1 MDALQ
6 EFFGVEAFD
15 FESNKKNLISNLDY
29 LKSMSVE
36 EQTFYKKW
44 LEIQDYRDI
53 ASKLNTIKARIW
65 HPTDIND
72 EVSTIKEIENC
83 QPELVYVE
91 TKQQN
96 EDWTLLRVFVST
108 FEFSQTPGRFLKFL
122 IVDRNKPETP
132 YIGVLAVSSDV
143 ITITD
148 RDNYIGWNK
157 NNKIKDKKLAHS
169 AIGSSIIS
177 TQPFGYNFL
186 GGKLAAAMVV
196 SKGVQDK
203 WKELY
208 NQTLVGM
215 TTTSLY
221 GSYSMYNS
229 LKWWHKCGTSAGKIA
244 IKPDDTIYKVW
255 HEWVKEN
262 CADKYEKAMTQKEGV
277 SGPVTGAKSRV
288 ISMIFSKCGIK
299 QSHYMHGYERG
310 VYYSCFYENTKEY
323 LQNKIN
329 DDQLKM
335 KDLFKKD
342 VTGILD
348 WWRPKAIERYK
359 KLKNEGNLKPEIH
372 YYNKMIGMSY
382 EEAKNA
388 YFNEVGR

>member
-6 EFFGVEAFD
+6 EFFGIEAFD
-15 FESNKKNLISNLDY
+15 FEGNKKKLIDNLNF
-29 LKSMSVE
+29 LKGMSVE

-44 LEIQDYRDI
+44 QEVQGYRNV
-53 ASKLNTIKARIW
+53 ASKLNALKARIW
-65 HPTDIND
+65 QPTDINNQ
-72 EVSTIKEIENC
+72 SLTTKEIEQC
-83 QPELVYVE
+83 QPELIYVE
-91 TKQQN
+91 TPQQN

-122 IVDRNKPETP
+122 IVDKNKPECP

-157 NNKIKDKKLAHS
+157 ENKIKDKKLAHS

-196 SKGVQDK
+196 SDGVRDL
-203 WKELY
+203 WKKLY

-244 IKPDDTIYKVW
+244 IKPDDQIYTTW

-262 CADKYEKAMTQKEGV
+262 CGDRYERAMTQREGV

-299 QSHYMHGYERG
+299 QSHYIHGYERG

-335 KDLFKKD
+335 KELFRRD
-342 VTGILD
+342 MDAIME
-348 WWRPKAIERYK
+348 WWKPKAIDRYV
-359 KLKNEGNLKPEIH
+359 KLKNEGNLKPSVH
-372 YYNKMIGMSY
+372 YYNNMIGMTY
-382 EEAKNA
+382 DEAKTV

>member
-1 MDALQ
+1 MSLEDFFDAP
-6 EFFGVEAFD
+6 AFD
-15 FESNKKNLISNLDY
+15 FETNRKLLVDNLDF
-29 LKSMSVE
+29 LKGMSVE

-44 LEIQDYRDI
+44 QEVQTYQDD
-53 ASKLNTIKARIW
+53 ASKLNAIKAKIW
-65 HPTDIND
+65 QPSDIKD
-72 EVSTIKEIENC
+72 EQRTIKEIENC

-196 SKGVQDK
+196 SSGVRDL
-203 WKELY
+203 WKKLY

-229 LKWWHKCGTSAGKIA
+229 LKWWHKCGTSAGKVA
-244 IKPDDTIYKVW
+244 IKPDDEIYKIW
-255 HEWVKEN
+255 HDWVKEN
-262 CADKYEKAMTQKEGV
+262 CTEKYDKAMTQKEGV

-288 ISMIFSKCGIK
+288 IGMIFSKCDIK

-310 VYYSCFYENTKEY
+310 VYYSCFYENSKEFF
-323 LQNKIN
+323 QNKITEDKLVMKKLFA
-329 DDQLKM
+329 DDNKAIM
-335 KDLFKKD
+335 E
-342 VTGILD
+342 
-348 WWRPKAIERYK
+348 WWKPKAIERYK
-359 KLKNEGNLKPEIH
+359 KLKSEGNLKTDIH
-372 YYNKMIGMSY
+372 FYNQMIGMTY
-382 EEAKNA
+382 DEAKSV
-388 YFNEVGR
+388 YFHEVGR

>member
-1 MDALQ
+1 MEPFE
-6 EFFGVEAFD
+6 EFFGVEKFNFD
-15 FESNKKNLISNLDY
+15 SNKKRLIDNLDF
-29 LKSMSVE
+29 LKAMSVE

-44 LEIQDYRDI
+44 LEVQNYRDV
-53 ASKLNTIKARIW
+53 ASKLNTIKAKIW
-65 HPTDIND
+65 TPTDIND
-72 EVSTIKEIENC
+72 ELLTIKEIENC
-83 QPELVYVE
+83 QPELLYVE

-122 IVDRNKPETP
+122 VVDKNKPETP

-157 NNKIKDKKLAHS
+157 DNKIKDKKLAHS

-203 WKELY
+203 WRELY

-244 IKPDDTIYKVW
+244 IKPDDDIYKIW
-255 HEWVKEN
+255 HDWLKVECKE
-262 CADKYEKAMTQKEGV
+262 KYEKAMTQKEGV

-288 ISMIFSKCGIK
+288 LSMLFSKCDLK
-299 QSHYMHGYERG
+299 QSHYQHGYERG

-323 LQNKIN
+323 LQNKIG
-329 DDQLKM
+329 DGDLRM
-335 KDLFKKD
+335 KELFKRD
-342 VTGILD
+342 ISGIMD
-348 WWRPKAIERYK
+348 WWRPKAVDRYK
-359 KLKNEGNLKPEIH
+359 KLKSEGNLKPDIH

-382 EEAKNA
+382 DEAKYT

>member
-1 MDALQ
+1 MNVLQ
-6 EFFGVEAFD
+6 EYFGIESFD
-15 FESNKKNLISNLDY
+15 FGTNKKKLVDNLNF

-44 LEIQDYRDI
+44 LEVQNYRNV
-53 ASKLNTIKARIW
+53 ANKLNTIKARIW
-65 HPTDIND
+65 RPTDFNN
-72 EVSTIKEIENC
+72 ETLTIKEIESC

-96 EDWTLLRVFVST
+96 EDWTLLRIFVST

-122 IVDRNKPETP
+122 IVDKNKPETP
-132 YIGVLAVSSDV
+132 YIGVLVVSSDV

-148 RDNYIGWNK
+148 RDNYIGWNSD
-157 NNKIKDKKLAHS
+157 NKIKDKKLAHS

-196 SKGVQDK
+196 SSGVRDL
-203 WKELY
+203 WKKLY

-229 LKWWHKCGTSAGKIA
+229 LKWWHKCGTSAGKVA
-244 IKPDDTIYKVW
+244 IKPDDEIYKVW
-255 HEWVKEN
+255 HNWVKEN
-262 CADKYEKAMTQKEGV
+262 CTEKYDKAMTQKEGV

-288 ISMIFSKCGIK
+288 IGMIFSKCDIK

-310 VYYSCFYENTKEY
+310 VYYSCFYDNSKEFF
-323 LQNKIN
+323 QNKITEDKLVMKKLFV
-329 DDQLKM
+329 DDNKAIM
-335 KDLFKKD
+335 E
-342 VTGILD
+342 
-348 WWRPKAIERYK
+348 WWKPKAIERYK
-359 KLKNEGNLKPEIH
+359 KLKSEGNLKTDIH
-372 YYNKMIGMSY
+372 FYNQMIGMTY
-382 EEAKNA
+382 DEAKSV
-388 YFNEVGR
+388 YFHEVGR

>member
-44 LEIQDYRDI
+44 LEIQNYRDV
-53 ASKLNTIKARIW
+53 ASKLNTIKAKIW
-65 HPTDIND
+65 HPVDIND

-83 QPELVYVE
+83 QPELLYVE

-122 IVDRNKPETP
+122 IVDKNKPETP

-262 CADKYEKAMTQKEGV
+262 YADKYEKAMTQKEGV

-335 KDLFKKD
+335 KELFKKD
-342 VTGILD
+342 TVGIME

-359 KLKNEGNLKPEIH
+359 KLKSEGNLKPEIH
-372 YYNKMIGMSY
+372 YYNKMIGMTY
-382 EEAKNA
+382 EEAKFT

>member
-1 MDALQ
+1 MNVLQ
-6 EFFGVEAFD
+6 EYFGIESFD
-15 FESNKKNLISNLDY
+15 FGTNKKKLVDNLNF

-44 LEIQDYRDI
+44 LEVQNYRNV
-53 ASKLNTIKARIW
+53 ANKLNTIKARIW
-65 HPTDIND
+65 RPTDFNN
-72 EVSTIKEIENC
+72 ETLTIKEIESC

-96 EDWTLLRVFVST
+96 EDWTLLRIFVST

-122 IVDRNKPETP
+122 IVDKNKPETP

-148 RDNYIGWNK
+148 RDNYIGWNSD
-157 NNKIKDKKLAHS
+157 NKIKDKKLAHS

-196 SKGVQDK
+196 SSGVRDL
-203 WKELY
+203 WKKLY

-229 LKWWHKCGTSAGKIA
+229 LKWWHKCGTSAGKVA
-244 IKPDDTIYKVW
+244 IKPDDEIYKVW
-255 HEWVKEN
+255 HNWVKEN
-262 CADKYEKAMTQKEGV
+262 CTEKYDKAMTQKEGV

-288 ISMIFSKCGIK
+288 IGMIFSKCDIK

-310 VYYSCFYENTKEY
+310 VYYSCFYDNSKEFF
-323 LQNKIN
+323 QNKITEDKLVMKKLFV
-329 DDQLKM
+329 DDNKAIM
-335 KDLFKKD
+335 E
-342 VTGILD
+342 
-348 WWRPKAIERYK
+348 WWKPKAIERYK
-359 KLKNEGNLKPEIH
+359 KLKSEGNLKTDIH
-372 YYNKMIGMSY
+372 FYNQMIGMTY
-382 EEAKNA
+382 DEAKSV
-388 YFNEVGR
+388 YFHEVGR